1 MMRMSYTKYA
11 ETPANVYGSGHAQV
25 YKNFVAALNGI
36 EPLLVTGE
44 EAIKSLKL
52 LHAIYVSTEESREVQ
67 LSDAPVSQLGLIQ
80 RAPFKLPK
88 NIIELNN

>member
-1 MMRMSYTKYA
+1 M
-11 ETPANVYGSGHAQV
+11 YGSGHAQV

-67 LSDAPVSQLGLIQ
+67 LSDAPVSQLGLT
-80 RAPFKLPK
+80 FLPK
-88 NIIELNN
+88 KASHLDDKVIKIT